1 MKSLKY
7 LCLSVIVFW
16 GCSSDKDQRFVSVAH
31 QSGISFENTLSY
43 TESFNPYTYRNFYNG
58 GGVALGDI
66 NNDGLQDLF
75 FTGNL
80 VSNKL
85 YLNKG
90 QWRFEDITKSAG
102 VASPD
107 VWSTGVTFVDI
118 NSDGWL
124 DIYVC
129 KSGKPEG
136 PRRYN
141 ELFINNGD
149 LTFTEAAKDYGLD
162 ILGLSVHAAF
172 LDFDK
177 DGDLDCYILN
187 NSIRSVGGY
196 DLIKGQREIPD
207 PNNNGNKFLEN
218 RDGYFV
224 DVTQKVGMYTSAIG
238 FGLGI
243 TISDFNNDT
252 WPDLFISNDFFEKDY
267 LYINNQKGGFDEVS
281 ESYFDALSMGSMGA
295 DSADLDNDLFTD
307 LLVTEMLPA
316 TLERKKLKAKYDS
329 WDKFSLMM
337 RQGYGKQYPRNML
350 QRNMGDAGFFD
361 ISRKTNVAATEW
373 SWASLLFDMDNDGLR
388 DIFIA
393 NGINKDLLDRDY
405 LSYMA
410 NEQQVRLMLQ
420 DQKQVVKN
428 LIDIMPDSAV
438 PNFIFHNQGDFIF
451 KEKTADWGLGTP
463 SFSNGSAYGDLDN
476 DGDLDLVVNNV
487 NMPAFVYKNQTDTL
501 TNRSLNLKLQSV
513 SKNNFAIGAK
523 VFVYYNKQKAMGELF
538 PSRGFQSSIS
548 YPLHFGVGSTKTVDS
563 VQVIWPNQ
571 VAKVYQNLPTNKM
584 VVLNENEGERRAINT
599 PTKSQ
604 KPRSRPFIHK
614 HSENNFS
621 EFNKERLI
629 TQMRSN
635 EGPALAVADL
645 NGDGYDD
652 VFIGGA
658 KGQIAALYKS
668 DGNGSY
674 TKIEAP
680 FQEDIDAEDTN
691 ALFFDANADQH
702 LDLLVAS
709 GGRAFSQY
717 STSLNDRLYLNDGNG
732 NFIKDPTAIRYERF
746 FSSKALAV
754 ADYNQDGHLDYF
766 VGERYDLQTIGKKAD
781 GFLMQNNG
789 AGKFAIDQQPALQ
802 QLGMITDAHWFDLNS
817 DNWPD
822 LIVAGEWMPI
832 TILINNKGVFE
843 NQTHKYG
850 LSHTSGLWNTI
861 HLTDLN
867 QDGRIDF
874 IAGNL
879 GTNTFMEPQMRLYI
893 NDFDGNGTEEQILCL
908 NRAGKYYPF
917 LDKDEL
923 IAQLPSLKKK
933 FTYYKEYA
941 SKTIEDLFSKD
952 QIQNAQILSVDR
964 LESTVFLQNQNGFES
979 QSLPEEIQY
988 APIYEIVEIQALKS
1002 QEKKFYLGGNQYLV
1016 KPQYGSYD
1024 ASKGWELGLKKT
1036 NNNSI
1041 NFDPPRALNISGQ
1054 IRGIKRIKTENKSFL
1069 IFAIN
1074 DEEVLF
1080 YELE

>member
-90 QWRFEDITKSAG
+90 QWRFEDITQSAG

-361 ISRKTNVAATEW
+361 ISRKTNLAATEW

-584 VVLNENEGERRAINT
+584 VVLNENEGERRAIST

-635 EGPALAVADL
+635 EGPALAVVDL

-658 KGQIAALYKS
+658 KGQI
-668 DGNGSY
+668 
-674 TKIEAP
+674 
-680 FQEDIDAEDTN
+680 
-691 ALFFDANADQH
+691 
-702 LDLLVAS
+702 
-709 GGRAFSQY
+709 
-717 STSLNDRLYLNDGNG
+717 
-732 NFIKDPTAIRYERF
+732 
-746 FSSKALAV
+746 
-754 ADYNQDGHLDYF
+754 
-766 VGERYDLQTIGKKAD
+766 
-781 GFLMQNNG
+781 
-789 AGKFAIDQQPALQ
+789 
-802 QLGMITDAHWFDLNS
+802 
-817 DNWPD
+817 
-822 LIVAGEWMPI
+822 
-832 TILINNKGVFE
+832 
-843 NQTHKYG
+843 
-850 LSHTSGLWNTI
+850 
-861 HLTDLN
+861 
-867 QDGRIDF
+867 
-874 IAGNL
+874 
-879 GTNTFMEPQMRLYI
+879 
-893 NDFDGNGTEEQILCL
+893 
-908 NRAGKYYPF
+908 
-917 LDKDEL
+917 
-923 IAQLPSLKKK
+923 
-933 FTYYKEYA
+933 
-941 SKTIEDLFSKD
+941 
-952 QIQNAQILSVDR
+952 
-964 LESTVFLQNQNGFES
+964 
-979 QSLPEEIQY
+979 
-988 APIYEIVEIQALKS
+988 
-1002 QEKKFYLGGNQYLV
+1002 
-1016 KPQYGSYD
+1016 
-1024 ASKGWELGLKKT
+1024 
-1036 NNNSI
+1036 
-1041 NFDPPRALNISGQ
+1041 
-1054 IRGIKRIKTENKSFL
+1054 
-1069 IFAIN
+1069 
-1074 DEEVLF
+1074 
-1080 YELE
+1080 

>member
-90 QWRFEDITKSAG
+90 QWRFEDITQSAG

-361 ISRKTNVAATEW
+361 ISRKTNLAATEW

-451 KEKTADWGLGTP
+451 KEKTSDWGLGTP

-584 VVLNENEGERRAINT
+584 VVLNENEGERRAIST

-635 EGPALAVADL
+635 EGPALAVVDL

-850 LSHTSGLWNTI
+850 LSQTSGLWNTI

-874 IAGNL
+874 IAGNH
-879 GTNTFMEPQMRLYI
+879 GTNTFMETQMRLYI

-908 NRAGKYYPF
+908 NRVGKYYPF

-941 SKTIEDLFSKD
+941 SKTIEDLFSKE

-988 APIYEIVEIQALKS
+988 APIYEIAEIQALKS

-1041 NFDPPRALNISGQ
+1041 DFAPPRALNISGQ